1 MKKIAVILATT
12 AMSLGFMA
20 CNGGGKVSIKS
31 EADSASYATGLSMG
45 ERFSENFKQ
54 SKEQGQPIDSIQFL
68 KGFNEGLSDTTKFSY
83 FAGAITGVNMAKGL
97 IKPQELN
104 KDIFVAAFTAAI
116 KGDSANMLMTDS
128 LAQVV
133 AQKYQ
138 EKMQAKEM
146 EKQFGKNKEAGAAFA
161 EKFKKENA
169 NAKTT
174 ASGLVYVVEK
184 EGAGDA
190 PTLADTVT
198 VNYKGTLVD
207 GKEFD
212 ASEEGKPATFGVSQ
226 VIKGWTEMLQLMKPG
241 SKVKVVIPYNLAYG
255 ERGSYNI
262 EPFSTLVFD
271 VELLSVKKGNT
282 TEVK

>member
-1 MKKIAVILATT
+1 MKKIAVILVT
-12 AMSLGFMA
+12 AAMGFGFIA
-20 CNGGGKVSIKS
+20 CNKSGKVSIKS
-31 EADSASYATGLSMG
+31 DVDSASYATGLSMG
-45 ERFSENFKQ
+45 HRFAENFKM
-54 SKEQGQPIDSIQFL
+54 SREQGQPIDSIEFL
-68 KGFNEGLSDTTKFSY
+68 KGFKEGLSDTTKFSY
-83 FAGAITGVNMAKGL
+83 FAGAMTGVNMAKGL

-104 KDIFVAAFTAAI
+104 KDIFVAAFTSAI
-116 KGDSANMLMTDS
+116 KGDSANILMTDS

-146 EKQFGKNKEAGAAFA
+146 EKQFGKNKEAGAAFI

-174 ASGLVYVVEK
+174 GSGLVYIVEK

-190 PTLADTVT
+190 PTLSDTVT

-241 SKVKVVIPYNLAYG
+241 SKVKVVIPYDLAYG

-262 EPFSTLVFD
+262 EPFSTLVFE
-271 VELLSVKKGNT
+271 VELLGIKKGVA
-282 TEVK
+282 EVK